1 MNKING
7 KVFFLLLVLS
17 FNTIKQK
24 KKVFV
29 ALCQKQISM
38 LLSVL
43 EFCVRKPIIKTPLKL
58 IFNENASNC
67 LALFNLNLINIETN

>member
-24 KKVFV
+24 KMFSLPCVKNKSQCFV
-29 ALCQKQISM
+29 
-38 LLSVL
+38 SVL